1 MDYSSGTRLYT
12 HPKLRITIEDFNGNP
27 YLKEVWRGIFNPIV
41 FRDLIGNSLS
51 IYQKH
56 LANIRLA
63 HQDKFLLFA
72 DTRDLELI
80 RDEEID
86 WFNEMI
92 YPKYEALGI
101 SHQAIVQPV
110 SQYASSKVNDVNT
123 EEHYEPFKTKVFK
136 EESAAFKWFLSELQ

>member
-12 HPKLRITIEDFNGNP
+12 HPKLRITIEEFNGDP
-27 YLKEVWRGIFNPIV
+27 YIKEVWRGIFNPIV

-56 LANIRLA
+56 LPHIRLP
-63 HQDKFLLFA
+63 HQKHFLLFG

-86 WFNEMI
+86 WFNEVI

-101 SHQAIVQPV
+101 THQAIVQPI
-110 SQYASSKVNDVNT
+110 SQYASGKVNDVNT
-123 EEHYEPFKTKVFK
+123 AEDYEPFKTKVFR
-136 EESAAFKWFLSELQ
+136 EESDAFKWFLSEVQ